1 MTIEALQKKAAQ
13 IRVDSLTAISRA
25 GSGHS
30 GSSMSCVEIL
40 VSLYYGKISEKY
52 VAKLSPRKPQWEEQ
66 DYIILSK
73 GQAVPTQYAIL
84 ADLGFF
90 DKSELDFLRKV
101 NSPLQGY
108 PNVKVP
114 GITVPI
120 TSHGCGLSI
129 ATGLAMALK
138 MDRQPNKVFSI
149 LGDGELQEGQ
159 VWEAA
164 MCAAHYKLDNLI
176 AFIDNDD
183 LQMDGPV
190 RSIMDVMPIQDKF
203 EAFGW
208 KVIHVWHGHDFD
220 EILDAIAK
228 AFTTNRHPVC
238 IWCHT
243 VKGKGIEFAEGK
255 PYYHDVP
262 LSEAELAEVKKKLDP
277 VCANNLKM
285 FGNEGFNPGWGKN

>member
-1 MTIEALQKKAAQ
+1 MTIEDLQKKAAQ

-30 GSSMSCVEIL
+30 GSAMSCVEIL
-40 VSLYYGKISEKY
+40 VSLYYAEISGVP
-52 VAKLSPRKPQWEEQ
+52 VAKFDPKNPQWDEQ

-90 DKSELDFLRKV
+90 DKNELNYLRKV
-101 NSPLQGY
+101 NSLLQGY
-108 PNVKVP
+108 PNMKVP
-114 GITVPI
+114 GISVPV

-129 ATGLAMALK
+129 AVGLAMALK
-138 MDRQPNKVFSI
+138 MDRLPNKVFAI

-164 MCAAHYKLDNLI
+164 MAASHYKLDNLI

-190 RSIMDVMPIQDKF
+190 RSVMDVMPIQDKF
-203 EAFGW
+203 ESFGW

-238 IWCHT
+238 LWCHT

-255 PYYHDVP
+255 SYYHDVP
-262 LSEAELAEVKKKLDP
+262 LSEAELNEVKKKLAP
-277 VCANNLKM
+277 IISGNLKI
-285 FGNEGFNPGWGKN
+285 FND

>member
-1 MTIEALQKKAAQ
+1 MDISQLQKKAAQ
-13 IRVDSLTAISRA
+13 VRVGALTAISRA

-30 GSSMSCVEIL
+30 GSAMSCVEIL
-40 VSLYYGKISEKY
+40 VTLYYGEISGKNI
-52 VAKLSPRKPQWEEQ
+52 AKFDPQKPGWDEQ

-73 GQAVPTQYAIL
+73 GQAVPAQYAIL
-84 ADLGFF
+84 SDLGFF
-90 DKSELDFLRKV
+90 DKGEMDYLRRV
-101 NSPLQGY
+101 NSLLQGY
-108 PNVKVP
+108 PNMKVP
-114 GITVPI
+114 GISVPI

-129 ATGLAMALK
+129 ACGLAMALK
-138 MDRQPNKVFSI
+138 MDRLPNKVFPI

-190 RSIMDVMPIQDKF
+190 RSVMDVMPIQDKF

-228 AFTTNRHPVC
+228 AFTVNRHPVC

-255 PYYHDVP
+255 SYYHDVP
-262 LSEAELAEVKKKLDP
+262 LSEAELAEVKKKLAP
-277 VCANNLKM
+277 ICADNLNI
-285 FGNEGFNPGWGKN
+285 FGNE

>member
-1 MTIEALQKKAAQ
+1 MTIEDLQKKAAQ
-13 IRVDSLTAISRA
+13 IRVEALTAISRA

-30 GSSMSCVEIL
+30 GSAMSCVEIL
-40 VSLYYGKISEKY
+40 VSLYYAEIGGKPI
-52 VAKLSPRKPQWEEQ
+52 AKFDPKNSKWEEQ
-66 DYIILSK
+66 DYVILSK

-90 DKSELDFLRKV
+90 DKSEMDYLRRV
-101 NSPLQGY
+101 NSLLQGY
-108 PNVKVP
+108 PNIKVP
-114 GITVPI
+114 GICVPV

-138 MDRQPNKVFSI
+138 TDRVPNKVFAI

-164 MCAAHYKLDNLI
+164 MAAAHYKLDNLI

-190 RSIMDVMPIQDKF
+190 RSVMDVMPIQDKF

-208 KVIHVWHGHDFD
+208 RVLHVWHGHDFD

-262 LSEAELAEVKKKLDP
+262 LSEAELAEVKKKLAP
-277 VCANNLKM
+277 VIAGNLKI
-285 FGNEGFNPGWGKN
+285 FND